1 MSEVYV
7 VLCEWGEYDEWCM
20 RVDGVFAT
28 REAAERQIRSHGLT
42 LALLRDGG
50 TADLSDFDHV
60 DAVGTVTRVPVE
72 HRPVPDGNGR
82 RVGGTW
88 YIDGDPRC
96 YGETY
101 TIERW
106 EVRA

>member
-7 VLCEWGEYDEWCM
+7 VLCEYGEYEDYGMCVE
-20 RVDGVFAT
+20 GVFAT
-28 REAAERQIRSHGLT
+28 LGAAERQIRSHKLT

-50 TADLSDFDHV
+50 TADISDFDRV

-72 HRPVPDGNGR
+72 RGRGDGAQ
-82 RVGGTW
+82 VGGTW
-88 YIDGDPRC
+88 SIPGDERYLC
-96 YGETY
+96 ERWR
-101 TIERW
+101 IERW